1 MLHGL
6 SAEIVLCKKY
16 QQNENRE
23 MRMVKTP
30 KNKQNLFSRS
40 PLITSPVLHRQ
51 LTNLLIN
58 SILFFPVSRYLV
70 LHQSNG
76 EWSISIY
83 AVFGLVFGWPVTCSW
98 ACIWRNVSASDKSI
112 PSAVVVLLWEL
123 AQTTKAGSTNRYQN
137 RNQFQPSTLSHSL
150 TAASPLPDFPGTYKT
165 CTKRLIIEIVATLL
179 SAAQGRTR

>member
-1 MLHGL
+1 MVSVGASRFRGLGQSDEDCCGLKMLKDMGSESKSVPQMLHGL

-23 MRMVKTP
+23 MRIVKTP

-98 ACIWRNVSASDKSI
+98 ACI
-112 PSAVVVLLWEL
+112 
-123 AQTTKAGSTNRYQN
+123 
-137 RNQFQPSTLSHSL
+137 
-150 TAASPLPDFPGTYKT
+150 
-165 CTKRLIIEIVATLL
+165 
-179 SAAQGRTR
+179 